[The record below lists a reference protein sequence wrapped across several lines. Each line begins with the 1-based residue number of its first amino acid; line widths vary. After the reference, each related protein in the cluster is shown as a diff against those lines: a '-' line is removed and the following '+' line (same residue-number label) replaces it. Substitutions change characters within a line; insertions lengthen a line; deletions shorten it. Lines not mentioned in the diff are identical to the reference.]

1 MRLDH
6 RARVEDRHRRR
17 FERLLGA
24 ALRRLPSG
32 FEQYLDNVAFLVADE
47 PTPEQR
53 AASQLRPNE
62 NLYGLYE
69 GTPRINRGIEGPLLP
84 DRITIFRRPIEA
96 ELSSDKEI
104 TEEIRRTII
113 HEVAHHCGFEED
125 QLPF

>member
-24 ALRRLPSG
+24 ALRRLPPG
-32 FEQYLDNVAFLVADE
+32 FEQYLDNVAFLVADD

-53 AASQLRPNE
+53 AASQLQPDE
-62 NLYGLYE
+62 TLYGLYE

-96 ELSSDKEI
+96 EFSSDKEI

>member
-24 ALRRLPSG
+24 ALRRLPPG
-32 FEQYLDNVAFLVADE
+32 FEQYLDNVAFLVADD

-53 AASQLRPNE
+53 AASQLQPDE
-62 NLYGLYE
+62 TLYGLYE
-69 GTPRINRGIEGPLLP
+69 GTPRINRGIVGPLVP
-84 DRITIFRRPIEA
+84 DRITIFRHPIEA
-96 ELSSDKEI
+96 EFSSDKEI